1 MKRLMEKMVFSGLVM
16 AWRLATWPT
25 SRSPL
30 LENATMEG
38 VVREPSSLGMTL
50 GSPPS
55 RTATHELVVP
65 RSMPIIFAMYV
76 FPACSREFL
85 TLLESQEKHT
95 WQRLS
100 AS

>member
-30 LENATMEG
+30 LEKATMEG
-38 VVREPSSLGMTL
+38 VVRAPSSFAMTL

-65 RSMPIIFAMYV
+65 RSIPMIFAMV
-76 FPACSREFL
+76 GFLPLREFL
-85 TLLESQEKHT
+85 NVF
-95 WQRLS
+95 RMPD
-100 AS
+100 